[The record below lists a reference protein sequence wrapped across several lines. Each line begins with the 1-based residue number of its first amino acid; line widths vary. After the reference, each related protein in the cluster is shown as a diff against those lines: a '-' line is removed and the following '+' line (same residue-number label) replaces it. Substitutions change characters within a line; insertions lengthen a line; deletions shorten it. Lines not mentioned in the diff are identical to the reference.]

1 MTGIGLSLW
10 TDHLGKE
17 VAVAQQPELV
27 GRLALYLPAV
37 AAPVAREWITRNPAV
52 LVVPHR
58 PRWRRYPSWVYRWTA
73 GVCAVAGAGIWWFA
87 LRDGISTFIA
97 LLIFVLLIGAA
108 VVSGFKAL
116 PAGFVRWDDAAWINC
131 RHKGA
136 DQAVSARP

>member
-1 MTGIGLSLW
+1 
-10 TDHLGKE
+10 
-17 VAVAQQPELV
+17 
-27 GRLALYLPAV
+27 
-37 AAPVAREWITRNPAV
+37 
-52 LVVPHR
+52 
-58 PRWRRYPSWVYRWTA
+58 
-73 GVCAVAGAGIWWFA
+73 VCAVAGAGIWWFA
-87 LRDGISTFIA
+87 LRDGTSTFTD